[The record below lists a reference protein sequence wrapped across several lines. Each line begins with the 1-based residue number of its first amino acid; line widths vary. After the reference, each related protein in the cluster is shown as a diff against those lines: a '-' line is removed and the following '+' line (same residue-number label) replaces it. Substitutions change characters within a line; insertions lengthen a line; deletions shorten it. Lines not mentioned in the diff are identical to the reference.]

1 MHTQRI
7 RTYVQVLY
15 YNIIVFHDM
24 LANMQPKK
32 KENLSK
38 VDQVTKSSEDP
49 AGSSTTAT
57 EDDEAH
63 LLQHQIQSLRQQV
76 EVSMHCIVSELDS
89 EIDRLCV
96 CMCILLCCTMLSI
109 LDYCA

>member
-76 EVSMHCIVSELDS
+76 EVSMHCIVSKLES
-89 EIDRLCV
+89 
-96 CMCILLCCTMLSI
+96 M
-109 LDYCA
+109 